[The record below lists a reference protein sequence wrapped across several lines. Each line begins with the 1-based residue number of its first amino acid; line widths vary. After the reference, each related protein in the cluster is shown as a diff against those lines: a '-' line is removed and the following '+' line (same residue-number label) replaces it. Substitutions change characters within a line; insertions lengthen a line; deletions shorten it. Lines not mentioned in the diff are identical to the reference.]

1 MCHGYIHCISK
12 PVKGGHSTSVSFQG
26 GVRAPGAPPLPPPM
40 HGEAKAR
47 ALLDTGSLA
56 SFVSERL
63 AQILKLRRFTQ
74 NARICGIAGLSHGS
88 GKQSVTHFLVS
99 SIHSPVRKL
108 NVSAFIV
115 PQVTCDLPAHPVTT
129 KKSWKH
135 LESLKLADPEYNK
148 PVEMTYSDVFGSW
161 KR

>member
-1 MCHGYIHCISK
+1 MTCQVI
-12 PVKGGHSTSVSFQG
+12 VETT
-26 GVRAPGAPPLPPPM
+26 
-40 HGEAKAR
+40 HGEAKAH
-47 ALLDTGSLA
+47 ALLDTGSSA
-56 SFVSERL
+56 SIMSERL

-115 PQVTCDLPAHPVTT
+115 PQVTCDLPEHPVTT
-129 KKSWKH
+129 KMSWKH
-135 LESLKLADPEYNK
+135 LESLKLADPEYNQGR
-148 PVEMTYSDVFGSW
+148 SQDF
-161 KR
+161 R